1 MSLGQNIGIDLGTAS
16 ALLYIKGRGV
26 VLNEPSVVAIDKNTK
41 RVYGVGFSAQ
51 EMIGRTPGNI
61 VAVRPL
67 HEGVISDYK
76 ATEKMLSFFMH
87 KTIKN
92 SIFKPHVLICV
103 PCGVTEVLEK
113 AVIDAAILAG
123 AKTAELIEE
132 PIAAAIGA
140 GLDIGKPY
148 GNMVIDVGGGTCDI
162 AVISLGGIVVGDSI
176 KTAGNVFDDAIIKS
190 IRKNH
195 KVIIGERTAE
205 ILKKNIGGV
214 IERDIPTE
222 AEIKGRC
229 QLTGLPKSVIVT
241 SEEITKAL
249 LVPAGCILDSVCSV
263 LERTPPEL
271 VGDISTGGITMT
283 GGGSLLYGLDLL
295 LQERIGIPVRVAE
308 DPISCVVIGTGKV
321 LEARDKYPNI
331 TAARLS

>member
-1 MSLGQNIGIDLGTAS
+1 MSLGQSIGIDLGTAS
-16 ALLYIKGRGV
+16 ALLYIKSKGI

-41 RVYGVGFSAQ
+41 RVTGAGNEAN

-67 HEGVISDYK
+67 RDGVISDYR
-76 ATEKMLSFFMH
+76 ATEKMLSYFMR
-87 KTIKN
+87 KAIKN
-92 SIFKPHVLICV
+92 SLFKPHVLICV

-140 GLDIGKPY
+140 GLDISKPY

-176 KTAGNVFDDAIIKS
+176 KTAGDAFDDAIIKS
-190 IRKNH
+190 LRKNH

-205 ILKKNIGGV
+205 TLKRSIGGV
-214 IERDIPTE
+214 IEREIPLET
-222 AEIKGRC
+222 EIKGRC
-229 QLTGLPKSVIVT
+229 QMTGLPKSVLLT
-241 SEEITKAL
+241 SDELTKAL
-249 LVPAGCILDSVCSV
+249 LVPAGYILDSVCSV

-283 GGGSLLYGLDLL
+283 GGGSLLYGLDVLI
-295 LQERIGIPVRVAE
+295 QERTGIPVHVAE
-308 DPISCVVIGTGKV
+308 DAVSCVVIGTGKV
-321 LEARDKYPNI
+321 LEAREKYPNI
-331 TAARLS
+331 TGVRLS

>member
-1 MSLGQNIGIDLGTAS
+1 VGFGQSIGIDLGTAS

-41 RVYGVGFSAQ
+41 QVHGVGRAAQ

-67 HEGVISDYK
+67 RDGVISDYK
-76 ATEKMLSFFMH
+76 ATEKMLSYFMQRA
-87 KTIKN
+87 IKK
-92 SIFKPHVLICV
+92 SVFKPHVLICV
-103 PCGVTEVLEK
+103 PCGITEVLEK
-113 AVIDAAILAG
+113 AVVDAAILAG

-140 GLDIGKPY
+140 GLDISKPF
-148 GNMVIDVGGGTCDI
+148 GNMIIDVGGGTCDI
-162 AVISLGGIVVGDSI
+162 AVISLGGIVVGESI
-176 KTAGNVFDDAIIKS
+176 KTAGDAFDDAIIKS

-205 ILKKNIGGV
+205 NLKKTIAGV
-214 IERDIPTE
+214 IDRENPLETE
-222 AEIKGRC
+222 VKGRC
-229 QLTGLPKSVIVT
+229 QMNGLPRSVRIT
-241 SEEITKAL
+241 SEELTKAL
-249 LVPAGCILDSVCSV
+249 LVPCGYILDSVCSV

-283 GGGSLLYGLDLL
+283 GGGSLLYGLDMLIS
-295 LQERIGIPVRVAE
+295 ERTGLPVHVAK
-308 DPISCVVIGTGKV
+308 DAVSCVVKGTGKV
-321 LEARDKYPNI
+321 LEAREKYPNI
-331 TAARLS
+331 TGVRLS